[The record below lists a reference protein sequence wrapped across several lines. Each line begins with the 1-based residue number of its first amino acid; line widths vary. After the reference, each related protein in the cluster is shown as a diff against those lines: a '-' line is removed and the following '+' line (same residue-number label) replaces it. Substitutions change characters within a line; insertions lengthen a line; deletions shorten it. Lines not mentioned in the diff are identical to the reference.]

1 MTCGTAD
8 NSGERLRSLL
18 TLYSPTSVSDGTGDA
33 DDVTTGSVGNLRF
46 ISAANGA
53 PSSFR
58 RFGAGAGAG
67 AGGSDGS
74 TDGADGKFLDLQV

>member
-18 TLYSPTSVSDGTGDA
+18 ILCSPTSVSDGTGEA
-33 DDVTTGSVGNLRF
+33 DDVTTGTVFSVGDLRF

-58 RFGAGAGAG
+58 RFGAGAG
-67 AGGSDGS
+67 GSVG
-74 TDGADGKFLDLQV
+74 GADGAGANFLGLQV